1 MDLELS
7 GRRALITGGSRG
19 IGLAIAH
26 ALGAEGVAVALC
38 GRGQE
43 SLDRAVAELGAA
55 GVTAMG
61 VVADVTVPDQLA
73 TAVDRAAEDLG
84 GLDLLVA
91 NAGGV
96 VGGGLLD
103 STPQDWEQTYALNV
117 LHAAHAVRSAVPHLR
132 RSDAAAVVLVSSISG
147 RTPGSRTSY
156 ASAKAAETFLAAALA
171 QELAEYAIR
180 VNAVS
185 PGSTLFE
192 GGGWDEYR
200 LNRPAAFDAFANDE
214 FPARRL
220 VEVREVADV
229 VCFVL
234 SPRGSGIN
242 GAEIPVDGGQI
253 QPGPGRSWPR
263 LSQPPTDR

>member
-1 MDLELS
+1 MPPSPNCARPEHD
-7 GRRALITGGSRG
+7 
-19 IGLAIAH
+19 
-26 ALGAEGVAVALC
+26 AV
-38 GRGQE
+38 GF
-43 SLDRAVAELGAA
+43 
-55 GVTAMG
+55 
-61 VVADVTVPDQLA
+61 VADVTDPDQLA
-73 TAVDRAAEDLG
+73 GAVDRAAEALG

-132 RSDAAAVVLVSSISG
+132 QSDAASVVFVSSISG

-171 QELAEYAIR
+171 EELAQYAIR

-185 PGSTLFE
+185 PGSTLFD
-192 GGGWDEYR
+192 GGGWDEFR
-200 LNRPAAFDAFANDE
+200 ANKPEEFAAFANDE

-220 VEVREVADV
+220 VAVREVADA

-242 GAEIPVDGGQI
+242 GAEIPVDGGQVR
-253 QPGPGRSWPR
+253 PGPGRFWPR
-263 LSQPPTDR
+263 LSPA

>member
-1 MDLELS
+1 MDLQLT

-19 IGLAIAH
+19 IGLAVAH
-26 ALGAEGVAVALC
+26 GLGAAGAAVAIC
-38 GRGQE
+38 GRTQE
-43 SLDRAVAELGAA
+43 SLDAAVAELRAA
-55 GVTAMG
+55 GITAVG
-61 VVADVTVPDQLA
+61 LVADVTDADQLA
-73 TAVDRAAEDLG
+73 GAVDRAAEELG

-91 NAGGV
+91 NAGGG

-103 STPQDWEQTYALNV
+103 STPADWAQTYALNV

-132 RSDAAAVVLVSSISG
+132 ESEAASVVLISSISG

-156 ASAKAAETFLAAALA
+156 ATAKAAETFLAVSLA

-192 GGGWDEYR
+192 GGGWDDYR
-200 LNRPAAFDAFANDE
+200 MNRPAAFAAFANDE

-220 VEVREVADV
+220 VAVREVADA

-253 QPGPGRSWPR
+253 RPGPGRFWPR
-263 LSQPPTDR
+263 LNP